1 MLIEAL
7 ALQSHGRW
15 RLTCVGSVTRHPETA
30 DRVRATISRLG
41 LEAQVSLVG
50 ELNEK
55 DLDVCYDRADVMV
68 LASLRETYGM
78 AVAEGLA
85 RGLPVVA
92 TATGSIP
99 ALVDDEA
106 GLIVPPGDRL
116 ALADALSRMID
127 DAAFRAR
134 SVAGARRVR
143 ERLLDWNQA
152 AGRLEAALRQ

>member
-1 MLIEAL
+1 
-7 ALQSHGRW
+7 
-15 RLTCVGSVTRHPETA
+15 
-30 DRVRATISRLG
+30 
-41 LEAQVSLVG
+41 
-50 ELNEK
+50 
-55 DLDVCYDRADVMV
+55 MV
-68 LASLRETYGM
+68 LASRRETYGM